1 MKIGNQ
7 VSVFALALAL
17 SAAVPAF
24 AQDATDTTT
33 APDPTLTDPA
43 ATDPAMTDPAADAA
57 ADADAAAA
65 AEPVEEGSAVTVVDV
80 EAGAPEGLLADTEF
94 SPLSANDLIGKS
106 VVNAEGE
113 TIGEIDDLV
122 FDNSN
127 TAMFA
132 VVQVGGFLG
141 IGSKAVAIP
150 FAQLQISEDQATM
163 MSSVTEDELTEMAA
177 YADDDYDPAADAT
190 DDVAED
196 LSDAGD
202 AVVDAGED
210 VADAGADA
218 VDAGE
223 DLIDDDTTT
232 SPDLA
237 ATTDADLAPAESEM
251 TTDTTAT
258 ADADMTAEQT
268 ETGELQAG
276 ADIDAGTVDEQEPAS
291 GEMSSADE
299 ASMVARESPFADMTA
314 GELIGKDVVNTA
326 GETIGEITDLVISDE
341 KAVHALISVGGF
353 LGIGDKD
360 VAVPLDDLQVGEDE
374 AVLTSGLT
382 KEALEQLPDYE
393 DETWPALEGDQPI
406 YTQ

>member
-7 VSVFALALAL
+7 VSVVALALAL
-17 SAAVPAF
+17 STAVPAL

-43 ATDPAMTDPAADAA
+43 ATTDPAMTDPTMTDP
-57 ADADAAAA
+57 AAAA
-65 AEPVEEGSAVTVVDV
+65 PPPAEEGSAVTVVDV

-94 SPLSANDLIGKS
+94 SPLTAKDLIGKS

-113 TIGEIDDLV
+113 TIGDIDDLV
-122 FDNSN
+122 FDTSN
-127 TAMFA
+127 KAMFA

-150 FAQLQISEDQATM
+150 FDQLQISEDQATM

-177 YADDDYDPAADAT
+177 YADDDYDPAAADAT

-196 LSDAGD
+196 LSDAGE

-237 ATTDADLAPAESEM
+237 ATTDADLAPAEGE
-251 TTDTTAT
+251 TTTGTTAT
-258 ADADMTAEQT
+258 AEADMTAEQT

-291 GEMSSADE
+291 GDMSAADE
-299 ASMVARESPFADMTA
+299 ESMVARDSPFVDMTA

-326 GETIGEITDLVISDE
+326 GETIGEITDLVISEE

-360 VAVPLDDLQVGEDE
+360 VAVPLEDLQVGEDE

-393 DETWPALEGDQPI
+393 DATWPALEGDQPI